1 MEFHEERF
9 VRVKKTTKQK
19 VLVLA
24 LFFISLIVM
33 PMIALFFYS
42 IGFAFVGLGVIC
54 LLAWGLYVFIT
65 RLDIEYEY
73 QLTAAGQEVE
83 LNVAK
88 IINGKKRKEI
98 FQGDCKEFEIVAKK
112 DGMKDSDAYRKIPNR
127 MEFVRTM
134 EETDIYFIVTNTEK
148 GRTVMY
154 LQLNEKMVANLKKCI
169 PSKMFDC

>member
-24 LFFISLIVM
+24 LFLISLIAM
-33 PMIALFFYS
+33 PAIALFCYS
-42 IGFAFVGLGVIC
+42 IGLAAIGLGVIC
-54 LLAWGLYVFIT
+54 LLAWALYVFIT

-73 QLTAAGQEVE
+73 QLTGVGKEVE
-83 LNVAK
+83 LNIAK

-98 FQGDCKEFEIVAKK
+98 FQGDCKEFEIIAKK

-127 MEFVRTM
+127 YEYVRSM
-134 EETDIYFIVTNTEK
+134 EEEDIYFIVTNMEK
-148 GRTVMY
+148 GRSVIY
-154 LQLNEKMVANLKKCI
+154 LQLNEKMVSNLKKCM
-169 PSKMFDC
+169 PSKVFDN

>member
-19 VLVLA
+19 VLVLS
-24 LFFISLIVM
+24 LFV
-33 PMIALFFYS
+33 IALIALPAIAMVFYS
-42 IGFAFVGLGVIC
+42 IGLAAIGLGVIC
-54 LLAWGLYVFIT
+54 LLAWALYVFIT

-98 FQGDCKEFEIVAKK
+98 FQGDCKQFEIVAKK
-112 DGMKDSDAYRKIPNR
+112 DGLKDSDAYRKLPNR

-134 EETDIYFIVTNTEK
+134 EEPDIYFIVTNTEK
-148 GRTVMY
+148 GRSVIY
-154 LQLNEKMVANLKKCI
+154 LQLNEKMVAGLKKCI
-169 PSKMFDC
+169 PSKMFDN